1 MSGFV
6 GRRDELATLERLY
19 ASERFE
25 MLVLYGR
32 RRVGKTSL
40 LEQFCIDKK
49 PLWFTA
55 QVQSNI
61 DNLRDFSRV
70 VYERYGLPSSMPA
83 STLIITCSPTSRPFL
98 ISVYSSEEI
107 PAVTI
112 RF

>member
-49 PLWFTA
+49 PLWFR
-55 QVQSNI
+55 NY
-61 DNLRDFSRV
+61 F
-70 VYERYGLPSSMPA
+70 
-83 STLIITCSPTSRPFL
+83 C
-98 ISVYSSEEI
+98 
-107 PAVTI
+107 
-112 RF
+112 